1 MRLRLTLRPA
11 HRDCTVSLNYAYYLS
26 AAIYRWIEASSPE
39 YAKFLHDE
47 GFHVNGSLKRFKHF
61 CFSRLNVPNR
71 RI

>member
-39 YAKFLHDE
+39 YARLAWFTRDI
-47 GFHVNGSLKRFKHF
+47 SLLKVVACSMHIRKI
-61 CFSRLNVPNR
+61 LTM
-71 RI
+71 